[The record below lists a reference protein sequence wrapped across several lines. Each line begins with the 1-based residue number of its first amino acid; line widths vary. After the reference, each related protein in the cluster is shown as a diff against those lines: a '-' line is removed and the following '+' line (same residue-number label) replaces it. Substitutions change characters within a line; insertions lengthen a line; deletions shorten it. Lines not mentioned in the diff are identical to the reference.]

1 MIRKSRSDPAP
12 MGSSDPM
19 DFSRTIMRNNKHDSI
34 KKGGVVMITTLLLVM
49 LALII
54 VGVVLIF
61 ASWPYVLAAA
71 LAIAAFRFVR
81 RKLSQK
87 GGNNS

>member
-1 MIRKSRSDPAP
+1 
-12 MGSSDPM
+12 
-19 DFSRTIMRNNKHDSI
+19 
-34 KKGGVVMITTLLLVM
+34 MITTLLLVF
-49 LALII
+49 LALIVVGI
-54 VGVVLIF
+54 VLLF

-87 GGNNS
+87 GGNS

>member
-1 MIRKSRSDPAP
+1 MTLIRKSMSNPVT

-19 DFSRTIMRNNKHDSI
+19 DFSLPIMEQRHKHF
-34 KKGGVVMITTLLLVM
+34 KKGGNLMITTLLIVF
-49 LALII
+49 LALIV
-54 VGVVLIF
+54 VGVILLF

-81 RKLSQK
+81 RKLSNK
-87 GGNNS
+87 GGN

>member
-1 MIRKSRSDPAP
+1 
-12 MGSSDPM
+12 
-19 DFSRTIMRNNKHDSI
+19 
-34 KKGGVVMITTLLLVM
+34 MITTLLLVF
-49 LALII
+49 LALIV
-54 VGVVLIF
+54 VGIILLF

-87 GGNNS
+87 GGNS